1 MQIFHLTTAFLIMV
15 VLCSQP
21 TSLSAV
27 SVIYPREPV
36 TKTEGLLL
44 SLKCTVRYKTEDC
57 DIQTNWWQWNNSVP
71 LQITDPNK
79 YLITVNETETD
90 EKRLRNIFLTFSSLN
105 LQDSGFYQCD
115 AKCLN
120 SGTQAKGH
128 LLRLNV
134 TADPYKDLRV
144 STWSG
149 QLKADA
155 AALALSATLLLLLWC
170 Y

>member
-1 MQIFHLTTAFLIMV
+1 MSFRCWGHFLYFQYFLWANTKYF
-15 VLCSQP
+15 LC
-21 TSLSAV
+21 AV

-134 TADPYKDLRV
+134 TGLSWKKQKTFGFLYFVYYK
-144 STWSG
+144 
-149 QLKADA
+149 
-155 AALALSATLLLLLWC
+155 ALVCDTC
-170 Y
+170 